1 MRALNR
7 LTAFICRIESFL
19 VFALLLIMVCL
30 SFWQV
35 MARNLF
41 SKGFHWAD
49 DFLRHS
55 VLWTGLLAASLA
67 TTEGKHIKI
76 DILNLRMSEGT
87 KAKVEAVISL
97 IAAGMCIL
105 IFKTAWVFVATERH
119 FAEMNYSLH
128 VATWVLESIFPIAF
142 GLAAFKFVIRGLN
155 GLLAKP
161 HRT

>member
-1 MRALNR
+1 MKTLNR
-7 LTAFICRIESFL
+7 LTAGICKVESFL

-35 MARNLF
+35 TARNLF

-76 DILNLRMSEGT
+76 DILNLRMSEAV
-87 KAKVEAVISL
+87 KIKIEAVISF
-97 IAAGMCIL
+97 IAAGMCAL
-105 IFKTAWVFVATERH
+105 IFKTAWVFVATEKQY
-119 FAEMNYSLH
+119 AEMNYSLH